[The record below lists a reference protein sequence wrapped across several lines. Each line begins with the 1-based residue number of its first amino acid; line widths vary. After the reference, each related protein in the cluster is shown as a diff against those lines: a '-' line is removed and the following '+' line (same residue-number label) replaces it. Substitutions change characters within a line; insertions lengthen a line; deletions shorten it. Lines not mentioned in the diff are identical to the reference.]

1 MAKKDFTGANTGRVY
16 NQIAEATAEPETP
29 ATHDAQETQDAQR
42 AYNTQETQQ
51 ELETGHK
58 PYKPRMEY
66 TAQEAEEYAR
76 KGQTR
81 GRKGCKMVRINMAF
95 PFEVHEFIKAMA
107 RVRGETITDFTA
119 HVFRQYM
126 AEHMDTY
133 RKAQEFRDSL

>member
-16 NQIAEATAEPETP
+16 NQIAKATAEPETLT
-29 ATHDAQETQDAQR
+29 THDLHETQA
-42 AYNTQETQQ
+42 AQETQQ
-51 ELETGHK
+51 EPENGHK

-66 TAQEAEEYAR
+66 TAQEAEEYAK

-95 PFEVHEFIKAMA
+95 PFEVHEFIKTMA